1 MTDPLVIQELASAG
15 VIFAAIIGAVGAL
28 IAVRHAKVTRE
39 NTAAT
44 LDQVQNSHP
53 MNLRDDLD
61 TRFTAL
67 EVLIQGVAA
76 DVSGTKADI
85 RSIRSEALTDRQA
98 AAGDREHLRTI
109 EQTLTPTQVARL
121 KARR

>member
-1 MTDPLVIQELASAG
+1 MSDPEVIQLMASAG

-44 LDQVQNSHP
+44 LDQVKNSHAV
-53 MNLRDDLD
+53 NLRDDLD
-61 TRFTAL
+61 TRFTTL
-67 EVLIQGVAA
+67 EVLLQGVAA

-98 AAGDREHLRTI
+98 AAADREHLRTI